1 MTTDVSLS
9 GLSTDLKTGLAF
21 LTRLPIPYSA
31 PPSFGEI
38 GRAGWTFPLVG
49 ALVGVFAAIV
59 YWLSNTLGLNPFVS
73 ALLAVGAT
81 LAVTG
86 GLHED
91 GLADTSDGFGGG
103 ETRERKL
110 EIMRDSRTGAFGV
123 SALVLSILLRAG
135 MCRSLAEPALVAPAL
150 IAAHA
155 GARAVLPFFMWL
167 VPNARQD
174 GLAASVGQPPTAP
187 VMVALLIGFTALVL
201 CLGLSGALIA
211 VLTMVAVI
219 GILAWLCLGQIGGQT
234 GDVLGALEQVC
245 EILILLVASVWLY

>member
-1 MTTDVSLS
+1 MTTDVSLG

-21 LTRLPIPYSA
+21 LTRLPIPDRA
-31 PPSFGEI
+31 PSSFGEI
-38 GRAGWTFPLVG
+38 AKAGWTFPVVG
-49 ALVGVFAAIV
+49 ALIGAFAALI
-59 YWLSNTLGLNPFVS
+59 YWLGDTVGFSPFVS
-73 ALLAVGAT
+73 ALLTVGAT

-103 ETRERKL
+103 GTRERKL

-135 MCRSLAEPALVAPAL
+135 AIASLAEPDLVAPAL

-155 GARAVLPFFMWL
+155 GARAILPFFMWL
-167 VPNARQD
+167 VPNARMD
-174 GLAASVGQPPTAP
+174 GLAASAGQPPTAR

-201 CLGLSGALIA
+201 CLGLSGALLAALAIA
-211 VLTMVAVI
+211 AAI

-245 EILILLVASVWLY
+245 EILILLVASVWL